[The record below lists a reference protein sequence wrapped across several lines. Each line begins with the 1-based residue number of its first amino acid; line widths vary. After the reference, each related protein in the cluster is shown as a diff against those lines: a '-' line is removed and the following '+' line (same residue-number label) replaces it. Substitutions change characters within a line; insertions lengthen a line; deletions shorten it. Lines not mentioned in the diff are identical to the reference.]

1 MDFTMITFQ
10 FNSES
15 LRNSYSWLNHLNP
28 NSTSA
33 LAIWIDRGIKPRSN
47 LGISFFAPGLSPG
60 ILDDE
65 VIETAFSI
73 LAVANDRY
81 VVVDVGAA
89 GGVADNALAVEFEDR

>member
-1 MDFTMITFQ
+1 MDFIMMTFQ
-10 FNSES
+10 FDSES

-33 LAIWIDRGIKPRSN
+33 LAIWIDRGIHPSSN

-89 GGVADNALAVEFEDR
+89 GGVADNTLAVEFEDR